1 MNEILKNKKI
11 RLAIILFIVVSAIV
25 VILAI
30 VNYIVKNN
38 TKEVSKEYYTDP
50 ISGEQ
55 ITDSRVQTGGPQTNT
70 KDSSIVGINQLV
82 DQGIASDEAK
92 DIRSLITN
100 YLEKNNIQFNT
111 ISFYKDSYRK
121 ISKDSEIPEIYTAKF
136 ALDNDTSRNLYLKR
150 VSKGYMNY
158 ELYLYTDE
166 EVKNEVSDLK
176 FCSVL
181 VCPPEVPEGGNAVD
195 SNYNG

>member
-55 ITDSRVQTGGPQTNT
+55 ITDSRVQTGGPKTNA

-111 ISFYKDSYRK
+111 ISFYKDSYLK
-121 ISKDSEIPEIYTAKF
+121 ISKESETPEIYIAKF

-166 EVKNEVSDLK
+166 ELKNEVDNLK

>member
-11 RLAIILFIVVSAIV
+11 RLIIILFMVVSVII

-30 VNYIVKNN
+30 VNYIIKNN
-38 TKEVSKEYYTDP
+38 TKEISKEYYTDP

-100 YLEKNNIQFNT
+100 YLEKNNIQFST

-121 ISKDSEIPEIYTAKF
+121 ISKESETPEIYTAKF
-136 ALDNDTSRNLYLKR
+136 ALDNDISRNLYLKR

-158 ELYLYTDE
+158 ELYLYSDE
-166 EVKNEVSDLK
+166 GLKNEVNNLK

-181 VCPPEVPEGGNAVD
+181 VCPPEIPEGGNIVD
-195 SNYNG
+195 SNYDG